1 MAVQTQNLLFLE
13 EWLRNK
19 PPPSPSS
26 PPTSAKTILQAW
38 SDLRDC
44 LQTQTFK
51 PQYLSSLLTL
61 RNSQQSLYVADPQAK
76 LLLSLLSN
84 PNISLPQSSLPLLL
98 RLLYIWV
105 RKSSKPSS
113 ALLDSSVPI
122 ISGALSTF
130 SDALDYF
137 LVSEAILLLGSLSMV
152 PILSESPKRV
162 CLDLLCK
169 LLDEELA
176 RAIGLCGDV
185 VPEVLA
191 GIGYA
196 LVRCESTYFGRI
208 FSSLMG
214 IWRFGPC
221 ACVPHGVM
229 ILQLMEWLVFGLIN
243 SRFLERIEFIC
254 REISEFRNRNFIR
267 FAVVM
272 GAAGV
277 SRAFNRT
284 APSGSVKISFQLRK
298 LVEDSIDA
306 VAGELVSKM
315 GDFSSLSGDFE
326 HRLLLQCISLGL
338 ARSGLVSFSAPA
350 LLCLTSALLIEIFPL
365 QSFYRRIIENQD
377 GSSAIL
383 GMDEVKKHL
392 DSVLFKEVG
401 AVTGAF
407 CNQYDLAD
415 EQNKLVVENYVWNYC
430 LENYSNH
437 RSAAL
442 LLRSSQK
449 ELLLE
454 LEKIAEAA
462 FLMVVL
468 FASSVAKHK
477 VSSKFSRESQS
488 EASVNILV
496 AFSRV
501 EYLRRVRLPEY
512 SDTIRRVVFS
522 VKESDLA
529 CISFVESMPPYCDL
543 TNHQGSREIQYAWH
557 EDEVQTARILFY
569 LRVIPTCIERIPHH
583 VFRKTIAPVM
593 FLYIRHPS
601 GKVAGA
607 SHSVFVAFIS
617 SRKDNQDDRVLLKEQ
632 LVFYYIQRALEA
644 YPGITPYEG
653 IASGVAAVVR
663 NVPAGSP
670 AIFYCIHSLVEK
682 ATLLCSEAVTRERN
696 MWKNWQGNSEPSK
709 KMLEFLLRLVALV
722 DIQVLPNLLKL
733 LAQLIA
739 QLPKDGQNVVL
750 DEAYS
755 LIAESDDVTRKP
767 ILVSWVQSLSFLCSQ
782 KMAIGGKR
790 EAGVISRQSYD
801 TLRLNVTS
809 SRL

>member
-1 MAVQTQNLLFLE
+1 MA
-13 EWLRNK
+13 
-19 PPPSPSS
+19 
-26 PPTSAKTILQAW
+26 
-38 SDLRDC
+38 
-44 LQTQTFK
+44 
-51 PQYLSSLLTL
+51 
-61 RNSQQSLYVADPQAK
+61 
-76 LLLSLLSN
+76 
-84 PNISLPQSSLPLLL
+84 
-98 RLLYIWV
+98 
-105 RKSSKPSS
+105 
-113 ALLDSSVPI
+113 
-122 ISGALSTF
+122 
-130 SDALDYF
+130 
-137 LVSEAILLLGSLSMV
+137 
-152 PILSESPKRV
+152 PILSESSKGV
-162 CLDLLCK
+162 CLDLLSK
-169 LLDEELA
+169 LLDEELG

-196 LVRCESTYFGRI
+196 LVRCESTYFDRI
-208 FSSLMG
+208 FSYLMG
-214 IWRFGPC
+214 IWRYGPC

-229 ILQLMEWLVFGLIN
+229 ILQLMEWLVFGFIS

-254 REISEFRNRNFIR
+254 GEISEFRNRNFIR

-272 GAAGV
+272 AAAGV
-277 SRAFNRT
+277 LRAFNRT

-306 VAGELVSKM
+306 VAGELVSKV

-383 GMDEVKKHL
+383 GVDEVKAHL

-437 RSAAL
+437 RLAAL

-496 AFSRV
+496 AFSCV

-512 SDTIRRVVFS
+512 SDTIRRVVLS

-543 TNHQGSREIQYAWH
+543 TKHQGMINS
-557 EDEVQTARILFY
+557 
-569 LRVIPTCIERIPHH
+569 VIFPC
-583 VFRKTIAPVM
+583 
-593 FLYIRHPS
+593 
-601 GKVAGA
+601 
-607 SHSVFVAFIS
+607 
-617 SRKDNQDDRVLLKEQ
+617 
-632 LVFYYIQRALEA
+632 
-644 YPGITPYEG
+644 
-653 IASGVAAVVR
+653 
-663 NVPAGSP
+663 
-670 AIFYCIHSLVEK
+670 
-682 ATLLCSEAVTRERN
+682 
-696 MWKNWQGNSEPSK
+696 
-709 KMLEFLLRLVALV
+709 
-722 DIQVLPNLLKL
+722 
-733 LAQLIA
+733 
-739 QLPKDGQNVVL
+739 
-750 DEAYS
+750 
-755 LIAESDDVTRKP
+755 
-767 ILVSWVQSLSFLCSQ
+767 
-782 KMAIGGKR
+782 
-790 EAGVISRQSYD
+790 
-801 TLRLNVTS
+801 
-809 SRL
+809 